1 MLNCS
6 SQLQTVSGNWSDF
19 PRNWFSGDFYV
30 ATIKFLKTVLEEET
44 IAKILDNAFPYTFNR
59 LFLKLNFVSE
69 VWKGKLFFFLL
80 K

>member
-6 SQLQTVSGNWSDF
+6 SQLQTVSGKWSDF
-19 PRNWFSGDFYV
+19 PRNWFSGDFDV
-30 ATIKFLKTVLEEET
+30 ATIIIFKTFLGEET
-44 IAKILDNAFPYTFNR
+44 IAKILDNAFSYTFNR
-59 LFLKLNFVSE
+59 LFLKLNFVYE